1 MIRYISVIDSETKN
15 ESIVE
20 IDAQGI
26 AWGLSKDPES
36 TKYQAYLKWL
46 EEGNTPLP
54 ADEVTQ

>member
-1 MIRYISVIDSETKN
+1 MIKYISIVDNETN
-15 ESIVE
+15 NISIVQ
-20 IDAQGI
+20 IDEQGI

-54 ADEVTQ
+54 ANEL